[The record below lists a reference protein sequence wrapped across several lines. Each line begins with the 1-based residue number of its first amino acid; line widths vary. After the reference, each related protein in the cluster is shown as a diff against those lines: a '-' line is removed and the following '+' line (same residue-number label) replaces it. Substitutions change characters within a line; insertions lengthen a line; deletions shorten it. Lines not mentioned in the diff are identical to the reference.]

1 MRHRSPNSKAVYR
14 KVLSKVISDQGII
27 WIHFCYV
34 PVEVWDAFS
43 KATNTDG
50 FDISVWIRK
59 WCKEDFDLTF
69 KMARKSDVEYVKKAI
84 YIAYQ
89 DRYFELFS
97 PTLGHAALP
106 MDGVIKNWTSLHMKE
121 ETVRYEQNKQ

>member
-1 MRHRSPNSKAVYR
+1 M
-14 KVLSKVISDQGII
+14 
-27 WIHFCYV
+27 

-97 PTLGHAALP
+97 PTLGHAALH

-121 ETVRYEQNKQ
+121 ETIKYEQNKQ